1 MAFGKPLLKSIV
13 EQDQEGERLW
23 QILTVYEGVVNLEI
37 MAMASLNI
45 SLPQSLKDYVED
57 RVSVGGYS
65 TPSEYLRELLRQ
77 DQKQRTEDKL
87 ETLLLEGL
95 ESGEPIEITPEYWEN
110 KRKRLVERHAKKT
123 GSR

>member
-1 MAFGKPLLKSIV
+1 M
-13 EQDQEGERLW
+13 
-23 QILTVYEGVVNLEI
+23 
-37 MAMASLNI
+37 
-45 SLPQSLKDYVED
+45 ED

-110 KRKRLVERHAKKT
+110 KRKRLVERNAKKT